1 MLLQDIEYSRESH
14 PQERRRPLGQ
24 WIVLI
29 SSEGSSETKL
39 HSTPARTLC
48 SGGHGHH
55 IFQADVLYQLA
66 PALLQ
71 QTQAGPLNSPEG
83 KLALKRPLGA
93 FGKQHAVRFE
103 QRKLTVESLLSSV
116 CPHQPIYPC
125 IHASM
130 HPSIHPSI
138 QYIHTYYIYT
148 HTPLHEAQN
157 EHVFPA
163 PPLLPLI
170 NVWQRQ
176 HSFFQFPGIYH

>member
-71 QTQAGPLNSPEG
+71 QTQAGHLNSPEG

-138 QYIHTYYIYT
+138 QYIHTYYIYIHT
-148 HTPLHEAQN
+148 HRFTKRRTNTYSLHL
-157 EHVFPA
+157 HCSP
-163 PPLLPLI
+163 
-170 NVWQRQ
+170 
-176 HSFFQFPGIYH
+176 

>member
-14 PQERRRPLGQ
+14 PQERHRPLGQ

-29 SSEGSSETKL
+29 TSEGSSETKL

-71 QTQAGPLNSPEG
+71 QTQAGHLNSPEG

-125 IHASM
+125 IH
-130 HPSIHPSI
+130 PSIHPVHTYVFYI
-138 QYIHTYYIYT
+138 YIYIHT

-170 NVWQRQ
+170 NVLQRQ

>member
-14 PQERRRPLGQ
+14 PQERHRPLGQ

-29 SSEGSSETKL
+29 TSEGSSETKL

-71 QTQAGPLNSPEG
+71 QTQAGHLNSPEG

-125 IHASM
+125 IH
-130 HPSIHPSI
+130 PSIHPSST
-138 QYIHTYYIYT
+138 YIRILYIYT

-170 NVWQRQ
+170 NVLQRQ